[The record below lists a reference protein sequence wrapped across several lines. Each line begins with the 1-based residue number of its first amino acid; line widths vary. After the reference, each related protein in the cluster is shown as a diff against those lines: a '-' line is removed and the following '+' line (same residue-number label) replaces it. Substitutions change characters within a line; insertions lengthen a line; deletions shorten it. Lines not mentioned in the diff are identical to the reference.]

1 MKNYKFTIESP
12 FLNSTI
18 SEIFC
23 FDNLE
28 NAIKMADRIKK
39 EAPAKLKDM
48 RITIQDIDIAIPL
61 DVPKGVAKGK

>member
-12 FLNSTI
+12 FLNSKIT
-18 SEIFC
+18 EIFC
-23 FDNLE
+23 FDTLE
-28 NAIKMADRIKK
+28 DAIKMADRIKK